1 MSTAL
6 KTEIVGSEVGSEL
19 ELADMVSAFEAC
31 FECGS
36 KHEHA
41 AGSVELPSRSLQQS
55 LISRWKP
62 THRLDW
68 FSIYTMKS
76 VLLIVSFLGIG
87 LVVSSLIL
95 SF

>member
-6 KTEIVGSEVGSEL
+6 ETEIIGKEL
-19 ELADMVSAFEAC
+19 ELVDMVSAFEAC
-31 FECGS
+31 FNGEPNQVQ
-36 KHEHA
+36 A
-41 AGSVELPSRSLQQS
+41 ACSVEGTSRLPQRS

-62 THRLDW
+62 SHHLDW
-68 FSIYTMKS
+68 FSSYTMKS
-76 VLLIVSFLGIG
+76 VFLIVSFLAIG